1 MMGIDAIVPIL
12 LFATF
17 IATIG
22 PVLVD
27 KLLDRSGMLRML
39 FLGRK

>member
-12 LFATF
+12 LSATF

-27 KLLDRSGMLRML
+27 KLLGCSRILRML
-39 FLGRK
+39 FLGKK